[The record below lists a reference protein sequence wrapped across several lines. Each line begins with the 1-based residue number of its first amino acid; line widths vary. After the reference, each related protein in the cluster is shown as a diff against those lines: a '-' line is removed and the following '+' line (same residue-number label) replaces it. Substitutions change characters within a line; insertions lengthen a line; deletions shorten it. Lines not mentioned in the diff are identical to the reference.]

1 MDHELIRT
9 MVESIMIPIALYGL
23 GILSGLKK
31 SVEELNI
38 KVAVTISRLDTHEHR
53 IGKLEDK

>member
-1 MDHELIRT
+1 MEHETIKLIIESV
-9 MVESIMIPIALYGL
+9 MVPISIYGL
-23 GILSGLKK
+23 NILSGLKK

-38 KVAVTISRLDTHEHR
+38 KVAVTISRLDTHEQR